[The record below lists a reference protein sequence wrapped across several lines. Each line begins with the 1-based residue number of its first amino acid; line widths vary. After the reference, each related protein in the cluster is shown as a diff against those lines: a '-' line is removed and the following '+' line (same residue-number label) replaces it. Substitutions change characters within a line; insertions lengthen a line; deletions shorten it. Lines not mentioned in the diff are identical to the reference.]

1 MIKSNNICKKISYS
15 QKWDAQ
21 FCCSSLSFV
30 IPLFHPV
37 SVSFSLFPSL
47 CLSSFL
53 IFFVFCNE
61 VLDSIFVVYSVAS
74 CIAESNL
81 RVPRRHFDSA
91 PPCLPLFQDSKKK
104 EKNRLGS
111 IWPSFLPLPSPPP
124 PPLGRFGMGVTTL
137 PVTMAIAKKSP
148 FACHTVPPQLDWIST
163 LSLVFPLLNDSV
175 NRPTN
180 ESHWF
185 LFKLQFVTFKQM
197 SVTAH
202 VIQLWCY
209 RFQFV
214 LVGGLILLITS
225 S

>member
-124 PPLGRFGMGVTTL
+124 SLGSIWYGCNNVTSHHGNRQEITFCLSHSASTTRLDLYPLPRLPFAQRFG
-137 PVTMAIAKKSP
+137 
-148 FACHTVPPQLDWIST
+148 
-163 LSLVFPLLNDSV
+163 
-175 NRPTN
+175 
-180 ESHWF
+180 
-185 LFKLQFVTFKQM
+185 
-197 SVTAH
+197 
-202 VIQLWCY
+202 
-209 RFQFV
+209 
-214 LVGGLILLITS
+214 
-225 S
+225 

>member
-1 MIKSNNICKKISYS
+1 MGCSVLLLFSFICYTTFSSSLCFFFPFPLSLPVIFPYFFCFLQWST
-15 QKWDAQ
+15 WFNFRCL
-21 FCCSSLSFV
+21 FCCELHRWVQFEGAAT
-30 IPLFHPV
+30 PFRFRPA
-37 SVSFSLFPSL
+37 
-47 CLSSFL
+47 LSSFIPGQQKEREKSFGFYL
-53 IFFVFCNE
+53 TFV
-61 VLDSIFVVYSVAS
+61 S
-74 CIAESNL
+74 
-81 RVPRRHFDSA
+81 
-91 PPCLPLFQDSKKK
+91 PPPL
-104 EKNRLGS
+104 
-111 IWPSFLPLPSPPP
+111 PPP

-148 FACHTVPPQLDWIST
+148 FACHTLPPQLDWIST